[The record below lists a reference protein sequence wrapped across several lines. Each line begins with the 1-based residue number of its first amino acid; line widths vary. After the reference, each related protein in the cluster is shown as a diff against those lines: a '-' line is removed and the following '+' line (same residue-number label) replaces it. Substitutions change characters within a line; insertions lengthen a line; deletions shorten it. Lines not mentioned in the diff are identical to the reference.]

1 MKLIESCKYKLARYL
16 ERNPLVNIFLY
27 NNIIYFPFLLPH
39 EKDFHGIK
47 LLLKSNKS
55 NLFLDVGANNGI
67 SSLGFRRLGYEN
79 PIYMFEPNIFIYK
92 KFLKKFKVRNNF
104 KVFNFGLGE
113 KNEIKNIFF
122 PFYKKVCLHYFGS
135 SEKKYIID
143 SIKLTSPNYL
153 HKIKIEKTQMALRKY
168 DTLNIKKKI
177 DFIKI
182 DVEGHDLH
190 VLKGMKKSIKKF
202 NPIILVEYNT
212 ENFKEIYKFLNSY
225 NAYIFKFDNKKFKKL
240 KKIDFLK
247 NNKSLARS
255 HKKNLLSSR
264 NVFFIPKNNL
274 KKFNIKNLND
284 NYFS

>member
-1 MKLIESCKYKLARYL
+1 MLGLIENYKYKIARYI
-16 ERNPLVNIFLY
+16 ERNPLINIYLY

-79 PIYMFEPNIFIYK
+79 PIYMFEPNKFIYK
-92 KFLKKFKVRNNF
+92 KFLQKFKSRSNF
-104 KVFNFGLGE
+104 KIFNFGLGAQN
-113 KNEIKNIFF
+113 KIKNIFY

-135 SEKKYIID
+135 SNKKYILD

-153 HKIKIEKTQMALRKY
+153 NKIKIEKTKMILKKY
-168 DTLNIKKKI
+168 DSLNFKKKI

-182 DVEGHDLH
+182 DVEGHDLF
-190 VLKGMKKSIKKF
+190 VLKGMKKSIKKYS
-202 NPIILVEYNT
+202 PIILVEYNT
-212 ENFKEIYKFLNSY
+212 ENFKEIYKLLSSHSAFV
-225 NAYIFKFDNKKFKKL
+225 FKFDKKKFMKL
-240 KKIDFLK
+240 KRKDFLV
-247 NNKSLARS
+247 NNKLLARS

-264 NVFFIPKNNL
+264 NVFFIPNNY
-274 KKFNIKNLND
+274 KGIREN
-284 NYFS
+284 